1 MTDATQLEK
10 DTKNTRQRKTKHVSL
25 LYALYFF
32 EGRTGAA
39 CYLVR
44 VSRLASHSVG
54 YRLKQAREKRG
65 YTMAAVAQLADVSA
79 SSINQ
84 IEKGTNQ
91 PRGDTIEK
99 LARVLRVSPSW
110 LMYQEGSKPDWDT

>member
-1 MTDATQLEK
+1 
-10 DTKNTRQRKTKHVSL
+10 
-25 LYALYFF
+25 
-32 EGRTGAA
+32 
-39 CYLVR
+39 
-44 VSRLASHSVG
+44 
-54 YRLKQAREKRG
+54 
-65 YTMAAVAQLADVSA
+65 MAALAQLADVSA